1 MPLKDL
7 LLRLLTEK
15 RSEDW
20 EQLFRDH
27 AVEVLRSA
35 RWRVSCSAVADDV
48 TQEVFLGL
56 LSLDYERIRAK
67 PACEGCIRG
76 MVRDRVGRDRR
87 KQARLRARERAYAR
101 GRSEI
106 LLYDTVDDVLDL
118 REAISKLPV
127 DLELLIWLRFF
138 VGASTEEVAWIVETS
153 DRNVRGRL
161 QKALKLLAK
170 RLSRSWGREF
180 SEQSLEEFV
189 TG

>member
-1 MPLKDL
+1 MPLKDM

-15 RSEDW
+15 RGEDW

-35 RWRVSCSAVADDV
+35 RLRVSCSAVADDV

-56 LSLDYERIRAK
+56 LRLDYERIRAR
-67 PACEGCIRG
+67 PSCDGCFKR

-87 KQARLRARERAYAR
+87 REARLGARERAYAR

-118 REAISKLPV
+118 RDALTKLPA

-138 VGASTEEVAWIVETS
+138 AGASTEEVAVIVETS
-153 DRNVRGRL
+153 ARYVSGRL
-161 QKALKLLAK
+161 QKAMKLLAK
-170 RLSRSWGREF
+170 RLARSWGREF

-189 TG
+189 AG